1 MNNAILFFF
10 NINTKE
16 VKKINDNYYFN
27 YAYNNYVVQIY
38 NRDIEE
44 AIEIYYLN
52 LELLSN
58 GFIGYEIIL
67 TKDNDV
73 LFLYEGV
80 YYILMKF
87 PNIKNR
93 IITYEDVINFN
104 YIPNTMFKKLDKSN
118 WGITW
123 SNKIDFIEYQ
133 FDQVRNRYS
142 IINDSIDYFI
152 GIWENAISYYNDN
165 NINSE
170 RCVCHKRVSTN
181 MDLLDFTNPL
191 NFVIDYKERDLGEYL
206 KSFVISKNY
215 SNASLD
221 RMINFSDRDSVV
233 LVISRIL
240 FPSYYFDLYE
250 DIILGNKDEH
260 ELNDVISKRNN
271 VLYLINYILFRY
283 SNLNITDIEWIKKEV
298 SFH

>member
-142 IINDSIDYFI
+142 IIDDSIDYFI

-221 RMINFSDRDSVV
+221 RMINFSDRDGVV

-250 DIILGNKDEH
+250 DIILGNKDEY

>member
-118 WGITW
+118 WGLTW

-221 RMINFSDRDSVV
+221 RMINFSDRDGVV

-250 DIILGNKDEH
+250 DIILGNKDEY

>member
-1 MNNAILFFF
+1 
-10 NINTKE
+10 
-16 VKKINDNYYFN
+16 
-27 YAYNNYVVQIY
+27 
-38 NRDIEE
+38 
-44 AIEIYYLN
+44 
-52 LELLSN
+52 
-58 GFIGYEIIL
+58 
-67 TKDNDV
+67 
-73 LFLYEGV
+73 
-80 YYILMKF
+80 
-87 PNIKNR
+87 
-93 IITYEDVINFN
+93 
-104 YIPNTMFKKLDKSN
+104 
-118 WGITW
+118 
-123 SNKIDFIEYQ
+123 
-133 FDQVRNRYS
+133 
-142 IINDSIDYFI
+142 
-152 GIWENAISYYNDN
+152 
-165 NINSE
+165 
-170 RCVCHKRVSTN
+170 

>member
-93 IITYEDVINFN
+93 IITYKDVINFN

-142 IINDSIDYFI
+142 IIDDSIDYFI

>member
-142 IINDSIDYFI
+142 IIDDSIDYFI

-240 FPSYYFDLYE
+240 FASYYFDLYE

>member
-1 MNNAILFFF
+1 
-10 NINTKE
+10 
-16 VKKINDNYYFN
+16 
-27 YAYNNYVVQIY
+27 
-38 NRDIEE
+38 
-44 AIEIYYLN
+44 
-52 LELLSN
+52 
-58 GFIGYEIIL
+58 
-67 TKDNDV
+67 
-73 LFLYEGV
+73 
-80 YYILMKF
+80 MKF

-142 IINDSIDYFI
+142 IIDDSIDYFI

-260 ELNDVISKRNN
+260 EIHDVISKRNN

>member
-142 IINDSIDYFI
+142 IIDDSIDYFI

-260 ELNDVISKRNN
+260 EIHDVISKRNN

>member
-1 MNNAILFFF
+1 MNNTILFFF
-10 NINTKE
+10 NINKKE

-118 WGITW
+118 WGLTW

-221 RMINFSDRDSVV
+221 RMINFSDRDGVV

-250 DIILGNKDEH
+250 DIILGNKDEY

>member
-142 IINDSIDYFI
+142 IIDDSIDYFI

>member
-118 WGITW
+118 WVITW

-142 IINDSIDYFI
+142 IIDDSIDYFI

>member
-142 IINDSIDYFI
+142 IIDDSIDYFI

-260 ELNDVISKRNN
+260 EIHDVVSKRNN

>member
-260 ELNDVISKRNN
+260 EIHDVISKRNN

>member
-27 YAYNNYVVQIY
+27 YAYNNYVVQTY

-142 IINDSIDYFI
+142 IIDDSIDYFI

>member
-67 TKDNDV
+67 TEDNDV

-142 IINDSIDYFI
+142 IIDDSIDYFI